1 VAALYPTIL
10 TFLVMSCEL
19 SDVLLQVEL
28 LGRGVLRG
36 VLLVHG
42 DEPVGLLHEGV
53 RVDEHIGGLAEVSC
67 ISC

>member
-1 VAALYPTIL
+1 MAALYPTIL
-10 TFLVMSCEL
+10 AFLVMSCEL
-19 SDVLLQVEL
+19 SDVLLQVQL
-28 LGRGVLRG
+28 LGRSVLRR

-53 RVDEHIGGLAEVSC
+53 RVDEHFGGLAEVSC

>member
-1 VAALYPTIL
+1 MAALYLTIL
-10 TFLVMSCEL
+10 SFLVMSCEL
-19 SDVLLQVEL
+19 SNMLLQVEL

-53 RVDEHIGGLAEVSC
+53 RVDKHIGGLAEVSGIGC
-67 ISC
+67 